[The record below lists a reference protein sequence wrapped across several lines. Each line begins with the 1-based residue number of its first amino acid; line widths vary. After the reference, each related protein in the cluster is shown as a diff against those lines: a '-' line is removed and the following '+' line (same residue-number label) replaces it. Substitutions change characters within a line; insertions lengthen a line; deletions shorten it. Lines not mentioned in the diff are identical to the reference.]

1 MAVLSTT
8 PIWQRG
14 SRSAWL
20 LFKLSRTA
28 KHLGVLLRDGGA
40 LSAAVLMLVLIRVA
54 PCRTVALSDSEDL
67 SGARGW

>member
-1 MAVLSTT
+1 MAVLSTM

-20 LFKLSRTA
+20 LFKPSRTA
-28 KHLGVLLRDGGA
+28 KHLGLLLRDGGA
-40 LSAAVLMLVLIRVA
+40 PSAALLTLVPIRVA
-54 PCRTVALSDSEDL
+54 LCRTVALSDAEDL